1 MKINN
6 EKTKIKDFDK
16 QGNNISKI
24 IEQMN
29 DLYKDTN
36 YNKILLEAQKTH
48 NQLEKVNLIPISLS
62 EQLMDLSTAV
72 SSVLEN
78 NRFDYLNY
86 ISKEISNK
94 SNFLYIADKLNY
106 DICKDISLYTTNISE
121 TVAKLNDLPSL
132 KIPEYIRIPDSKIK
146 ELYND
151 ESLVNEVTYDTDY
164 NNESVVRILD
174 TSGNKRKLKEQK
186 DYKTLKSFLP
196 EITNED
202 CSAFLEFLVNFPM
215 LGVKHNVGEMIF
227 SELETKYEKY
237 CITIE
242 SDTTFYRCRIEEDS
256 CSILTPREM
265 FAPPFDKTNEN
276 RFSNKG
282 VSHLYL
288 TSSSKIAK
296 AEIGYTMGK
305 VKNINTIQIKNNDS
319 FNLINLDKDMGAT
332 FAFCLFPCS
341 KFTIPSQ
348 AYLISNYISQCL
360 YFIKKHNRRNIDGIR
375 YPSVRCN
382 DNDKEYCYVLFN
394 KHYDDFNNC
403 KFVK

>member
-1 MKINN
+1 
-6 EKTKIKDFDK
+6 
-16 QGNNISKI
+16 
-24 IEQMN
+24 MN

-48 NQLEKVNLIPISLS
+48 NQLEKVNLIPISLR
-62 EQLMDLSTAV
+62 EQLMDLSTEV

-94 SNFLYIADKLNY
+94 SNFPYIADKLNY

-132 KIPEYIRIPDSKIK
+132 KIPEYIRIPESKIK

-151 ESLVNEVTYDTDY
+151 SSLVNKVTYDID
-164 NNESVVRILD
+164 NNIESVVRVHDI
-174 TSGNKRKLKEQK
+174 SGNNRKITEQK
-186 DYKTLKSFLP
+186 DYKTLKGFLP
-196 EITNED
+196 KITNED
-202 CSAFLEFLVNFPM
+202 CFAFLEFLVSFPM

-227 SELETKYEKY
+227 SELETNYEKY

-242 SDTTFYRCRIEEDS
+242 SDTTFYRCRTVEKS
-256 CSILTPREM
+256 CSKLLPQEM
-265 FAPPFDKTNEN
+265 FNPPFDKTNEN
-276 RFSNKG
+276 RFNNNG

-305 VKNINTIQIKNNDS
+305 IKNINTIQIKNNDS

-332 FAFCLFPCS
+332 FAYCLFPCS
-341 KFTIPSQ
+341 DFTIGTH
-348 AYLISNYISQCL
+348 AYLISNFISQCL

-375 YPSVRCN
+375 YPSVKG
-382 DNDKEYCYVLFN
+382 DGKEYCYVLFN